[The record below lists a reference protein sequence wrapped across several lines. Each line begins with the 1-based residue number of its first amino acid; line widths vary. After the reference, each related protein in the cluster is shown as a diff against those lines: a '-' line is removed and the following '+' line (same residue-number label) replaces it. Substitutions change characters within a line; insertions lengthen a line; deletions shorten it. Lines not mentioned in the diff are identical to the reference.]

1 MKRVVVIFALLLLQ
15 VGSLPIAFGGGVT
28 MEKDSRVEPGMTYD
42 QVVKI
47 LGPPDQELSRSD
59 MAGMTTVMYMWNGTS
74 VGGNM
79 NAMFQN
85 GKLVNKAQFGLK

>member
-1 MKRVVVIFALLLLQ
+1 MMRFVVLFALLLLQ

-28 MEKDSRVEPGMTYD
+28 MEKYSRVEPGMTYD

-47 LGPPDQELSRSD
+47 LGQPDQELSRSE
-59 MAGMTTVMYMWNGTS
+59 MAGITTVMYMWNGTS

-79 NAMFQN
+79 NAMFQS